1 MVFFL
6 LKFKINLFSNFSI
19 LISHYFLFNILLIHI
34 KYLLFF
40 NGDIRYHDNFLQ
52 NILCKVKIH
61 VFRKI
66 PNFLF
71 KYFYKFSTYYVIM
84 NI

>member
-19 LISHYFLFNILLIHI
+19 LISHYFLFSILLIHI

-61 VFRKI
+61 VFQKI
-66 PNFLF
+66 PILILNILINTV
-71 KYFYKFSTYYVIM
+71 FYTIFI
-84 NI
+84 